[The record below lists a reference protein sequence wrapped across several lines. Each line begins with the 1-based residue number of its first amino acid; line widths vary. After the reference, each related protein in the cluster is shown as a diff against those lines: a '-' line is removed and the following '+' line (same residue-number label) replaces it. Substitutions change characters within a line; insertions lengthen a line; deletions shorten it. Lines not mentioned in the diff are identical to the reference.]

1 MAICLAC
8 VGVWIS
14 VASAAAYFLF
24 FRKSSKEL
32 RKQDWKKDVVYL
44 YQFPRSPTVPN
55 VSPFCLKVET
65 FLRVNK
71 IAYEV
76 CPLTMGRSQYGLL
89 PFVELNGEHIADS
102 QVIVNRLTKYFSVK
116 AYKSAKDAAVA
127 RTVCRTADIHTFM
140 VNYKFKL
147 VDNANNFV
155 AMLMKDLGCP
165 SFLLPLATALGGYMM
180 KQKAT
185 KRIAG
190 SVGQLSD
197 EDYKE
202 LLRMD
207 LDAYRDI
214 LGDQKY
220 LFGDEIT
227 PADCTLF
234 GQLATTL
241 YVTVDTYGKEVLK
254 EHYPSLVAYC
264 ERIKTSVFGN
274 DFAEK

>member
-24 FRKSSKEL
+24 FRKSSKEVQL

-102 QVIVNRLTKYFSVK
+102 Q
-116 AYKSAKDAAVA
+116 
-127 RTVCRTADIHTFM
+127 
-140 VNYKFKL
+140 
-147 VDNANNFV
+147 
-155 AMLMKDLGCP
+155 
-165 SFLLPLATALGGYMM
+165 
-180 KQKAT
+180 
-185 KRIAG
+185 
-190 SVGQLSD
+190 
-197 EDYKE
+197 DYKE

-220 LFGDEIT
+220 LF
-227 PADCTLF
+227 
-234 GQLATTL
+234 
-241 YVTVDTYGKEVLK
+241 DTYGKEVLK